1 MCGHP
6 RPSDYEVPAGYAIPQ
21 VELDRIAAEQEAE
34 RLARE
39 VIIYY
44 FIFRITATCDSLC
57 CVVLT
62 GVSKGCV

>member
-6 RPSDYEVPAGYAIPQ
+6 RPSDYEVPAGYVIPQ

-39 VIIYY
+39 V
-44 FIFRITATCDSLC
+44 RN
-57 CVVLT
+57 
-62 GVSKGCV
+62 